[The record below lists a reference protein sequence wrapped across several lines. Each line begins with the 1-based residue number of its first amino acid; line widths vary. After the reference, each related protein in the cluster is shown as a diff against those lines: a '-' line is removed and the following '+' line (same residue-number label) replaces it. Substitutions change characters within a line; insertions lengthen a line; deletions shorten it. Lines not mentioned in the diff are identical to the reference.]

1 MRLENKYLYAVL
13 VLTSGLSLLLYV
25 FIGYYVERT
34 ETNTLLISYGSLFIL
49 FTIIMCLRITP
60 LIILTLGVIFRLVLI
75 ISFPELSQ
83 DFYRFFWDGNLQL
96 MNINPYLYSPND
108 LIIKNDLFYLANDLF
123 FGMGELSNSNF
134 SNYPP
139 ISQWSYIIASY
150 FGKNN
155 LDYSVLVLRIII
167 ILFELGTFYVFYKL
181 LNFLK
186 LPLNRIGWYFLNPLV
201 IIELT
206 GNLHGEGIMIFFFLL
221 VVLFLF
227 QNRTVKSSIMMA
239 FSISSKLVTLILIP
253 LFLKKLGLKK
263 SLYYFFLITAF
274 FSLLWIPYMDENF
287 YMNYLQTIQLWFNRF
302 EFNASIYYII
312 REIGF
317 YFKGYNIINTFG
329 KIAPFI
335 LMSGI
340 LFFTFLQKNNSLNQV
355 LKNQL
360 LLLSFY
366 FFIATTVHPWYIV
379 SLVALCIFTPYF
391 YPIVWSATIFLSYA
405 SYSSSEVNEYPLI
418 LILEYLIVF
427 SVIIFETFGGENK
440 MFKAFAKNSTLS
452 K

>member
-1 MRLENKYLYAVL
+1 MRLENRYLYPILTL
-13 VLTSGLSLLLYV
+13 VSGLSLFLYV
-25 FIGYYVERT
+25 LIGYYIDRT
-34 ETNTLLISYGSLFIL
+34 ETNTLLISYGSLFIV

-60 LIILTLGVIFRLVLI
+60 LIILTLGLIFRLVLI

-96 MNINPYLYSPND
+96 ININPYLYSPND

-123 FGMGELSNSNF
+123 SGMGELSNSHF

-139 ISQWSYIIASY
+139 ISQWGYIIASY

-167 ILFELGTFYVFYKL
+167 ILFELGTFYVFYKI

-221 VVLFLF
+221 GVLFLF

-239 FSISSKLVTLILIP
+239 FSIGSKLITLILIP
-253 LFLKKLGLKK
+253 LFLKKLGLNK
-263 SLYYFFLITAF
+263 SLYYFFLITTF

-287 YMNYLQTIQLWFNRF
+287 YINYLQTIKLWFNRF

-317 YFKGYNIINTFG
+317 YFKGYNVISQFG

-335 LMSGI
+335 LISGI
-340 LFFTFLQKNNSLNQV
+340 LFFTFLQKNNSLKKI

-379 SLVALCIFTPYF
+379 SLVALCILTPYF
-391 YPIVWSATIFLSYA
+391 YPIVWSATIFLSYT
-405 SYSSSEVNEYPLI
+405 SYTSNGFQEQPLLI
-418 LILEYLIVF
+418 LLEYLTIF
-427 SVIIFETFGGENK
+427 SIFIFEIFGGKNII
-440 MFKAFAKNSTLS
+440 FKAFAKNPIP
-452 K
+452 